1 LKSHLGVIET
11 QTAEASFVFS
21 LEFARYADNLVSELP
36 DKRPCLGLDSESQNT
51 MNDEISHDPNRQTI
65 FF

>member
-21 LEFARYADNLVSELP
+21 LEFTRYADNLVSELP

-51 MNDEISHDPNRQTI
+51 MNDEISDDPNRQTI